1 MFRSRKILYDESESF
16 RIFET
21 VEKMKMIEAK
31 FWKELFEKRILFNLR
46 IDLYEITKNNIHKK
60 REKREVFRLNLIFKC
75 LSNNP

>member
-21 VEKMKMIEAK
+21 VGKMKMIEAK

-46 IDLYEITKNNIHKK
+46 IDLYNY
-60 REKREVFRLNLIFKC
+60 EK
-75 LSNNP
+75 

>member
-1 MFRSRKILYDESESF
+1 
-16 RIFET
+16 
-21 VEKMKMIEAK
+21 MIEAK

-60 REKREVFRLNLIFKC
+60 REKREVFRLLIFKC